1 MHKIEQALRSHGP
14 SILEIT
20 GQIGIFNPT
29 ERDCV
34 LELWNAYQDEQE
46 TSGYMFLV
54 ASQNGS
60 PAQGYACFGPHPL
73 TEGTYDLYWIGVS
86 PAIQGHGVGH
96 ALMVQVEAEVRS
108 RGGRLLL
115 IETSSTAPYAAAR
128 RLYDSCGFGLEA
140 TIHDFYAP
148 GDDLLIFAKHL

>member
-1 MHKIEQALRSHGP
+1 
-14 SILEIT
+14 
-20 GQIGIFNPT
+20 
-29 ERDCV
+29 V
-34 LELWNAYQDEQE
+34 
-46 TSGYMFLV
+46 FLV

-96 ALMVQVEAEVRS
+96 ALMVQVETEVRS

-115 IETSSTAPYAAAR
+115 IETSSTAPYTAAR

-140 TIHDFYAP
+140 KIHDFYAP